1 MSQEETTRYR
11 DTEAPVLSA
20 QDARQAKALGHVRYV
35 LIFSVG
41 MAVIAGVV
49 IWLLFFG

>member
-1 MSQEETTRYR
+1 MSQEETTKYS
-11 DTEAPVLSA
+11 DSQAPVLSA
-20 QDARQAKALGHVRYV
+20 QDARQAKPLGHIRYV

-49 IWLLFFG
+49 LWLLFFG